1 MHGRATQSGGLNNDV
16 SIRGIRFGFLFVV
29 ALFALVGGFT
39 LLSERHTNER
49 IDELVR
55 RAGERSHLIDRIR
68 LDAMLLETAVGEH
81 INAQTDEDRGA
92 ADEKMEEI
100 LSDIEDARDSYT
112 QDLPI
117 GETEAWSKFS
127 STSKALA
134 DQVRTAVKY
143 SNRRQA
149 ERARKH
155 LEEAITPV
163 TEQLDE
169 LADQLSAKDAEET
182 QKTLHHREDLRATA
196 LELAAGSSVLAIAL
210 SLLVASRVVKL
221 LGRQR
226 QTIAEQLDELA
237 RRNRE
242 LDAFASRVAHDL
254 VSPLAPLKGYLTLIR
269 RSKAVGDASVVEMLS
284 LAESSASRMG
294 ELVEALLRFCR
305 AGNAAKTDAPATD
318 LEATVTTL
326 LLEVSQ
332 TAAANKVG
340 LERALE
346 TGLRVAMP
354 AQLLSSVAQNLLS
367 NAVKYS
373 AGKDGATVEVRVF
386 SDKAEAVLE
395 VKDNGMGMNAE
406 ALRSLFQPFFRAPN
420 ARALPGH
427 GLGLA
432 TTKRLVEAHGGAI
445 AVRSTEGVGTQV
457 TVRLPRVRELPASQ
471 PASEPR
477 LAQGS

>member
-1 MHGRATQSGGLNNDV
+1 VNDDV

-39 LLSERHTNER
+39 LLTERHTNER

-68 LDAMLLETAVGEH
+68 LDAMLLETAVSEH

-112 QDLPI
+112 QDLPP
-117 GETEAWSKFS
+117 GETEAWTRFS
-127 STSKALA
+127 TTSKALA
-134 DQVRTAVKY
+134 EQVRTAVRF

-155 LEEAITPV
+155 LEESITPV

-182 QKTLHHREDLRATA
+182 QKTLHHREDLRART

-210 SLLVASRVVKL
+210 SLFVAFRVVKL

-269 RSKAVGDASVVEMLS
+269 RSKTVAEPSVIEMLT
-284 LAESSASRMG
+284 LAESSAGRMG

-305 AGNAAKTDAPATD
+305 AGNQAKADAQPTD

-332 TAAANKVG
+332 TAAANHVQ
-340 LERALE
+340 LDRQLE
-346 TGLRVAMP
+346 TGVRVAMP
-354 AQLLSSVAQNLLS
+354 PQLLSSVAQNLLS

-373 AGKDGATVEVRVF
+373 AGRSGAKVSVRVF
-386 SDKAEAVLE
+386 AEKADAVLE
-395 VKDNGMGMNAE
+395 VTDNGMGMSAE
-406 ALRSLFQPFFRAPN
+406 AQRSLFQPFFRAPN

-432 TTKRLVEAHGGAI
+432 TTKRLVEAHAGTISFRSAEGA
-445 AVRSTEGVGTQV
+445 GTQV
-457 TVRLPRVRELPASQ
+457 VVRLPRARELTAAQ
-471 PASEPR
+471 PALEPR
-477 LAQGS
+477 LAQGSR